1 MKKIYMPSM
10 DELYQMQ
17 DMGANVYK
25 YLVAKLIESI
35 AMMRTNSGKGDVL
48 QDIYKY
54 LRVDPN
60 IVFPICLM
68 YPGEIKNS
76 EIAKSDVKLC
86 LELLGKEPR
95 TACNFDILANFDSSV
110 QTNNLVLRNVIIK
123 LEEELRNNPR
133 YRFEYRNNILID
145 RILNRELTE
154 ANIKS
159 CRNEEILSL
168 LKIEPTYWNII
179 HPTLWGTGTF
189 SPAYVLRAS
198 VNCYADRYNIP
209 SELGAEYCKQDI
221 LTNPDEE
228 VKKLMRC
235 IKKYK

>member
-48 QDIYKY
+48 LEVYKY
-54 LRVDPN
+54 LREDPN

-68 YPGEIKNS
+68 YPDEVRNS

-95 TACNFDILANFDSSV
+95 TACNLDILANFDSSV

-154 ANIKS
+154 ANIIS
-159 CRNEEILSL
+159 CRDEEILSL

-179 HPTLWGTGTF
+179 DPTLLGASTF
-189 SPAYVLRAS
+189 SRAHVLRAS

-209 SELGAEYCKQDI
+209 SNAGDQYFGKDI
-221 LTNPDEE
+221 LTNPETE
-228 VKKLMRC
+228 VKRLMRC